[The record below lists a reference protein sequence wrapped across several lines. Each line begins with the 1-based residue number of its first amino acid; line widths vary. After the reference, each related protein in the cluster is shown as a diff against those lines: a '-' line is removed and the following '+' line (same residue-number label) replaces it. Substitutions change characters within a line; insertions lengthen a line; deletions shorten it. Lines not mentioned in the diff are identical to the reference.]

1 MKKELQ
7 DELNIII
14 SDLENDDE
22 IDEEDEDDEIWMDD
36 DDTEN
41 RMRKLKREYAD
52 DLTDYEFEMLKLT
65 LKDFV
70 DKFDREIESP
80 EDVEIEIDNAEDEE
94 EVPNHWIDELG
105 NRPILQGVNTLW
117 SENLNPVQVTDRER
131 EQIRTAA
138 GLKTGRDKNESPA
151 RLIIENLV

>member
-7 DELNIII
+7 DALNIII

-22 IDEEDEDDEIWMDD
+22 IWIDD

-41 RMRKLKREYAD
+41 RMRKLNRENVD
-52 DLTDYEFEMLKLT
+52 DLTDYEFEMPKLT

-80 EDVEIEIDNAEDEE
+80 EDV
-94 EVPNHWIDELG
+94 
-105 NRPILQGVNTLW
+105 
-117 SENLNPVQVTDRER
+117 
-131 EQIRTAA
+131 
-138 GLKTGRDKNESPA
+138 
-151 RLIIENLV
+151 